1 LKVRGKY
8 KPEDI
13 LFVGREGALK
23 GKGVSSIVRDLIVK
37 AGFGSV
43 KGFKPTSLR
52 DAFEDALVD
61 AETYHKTKEALIGH
75 VSKIEQEYGGY
86 NKMVSHLIEAMKKT
100 YPLLCLND
108 LNRVTGEVAGFSP
121 QELEKLKA
129 VLGRYD
135 EVMTIAD
142 LVKNGK
148 LMHVDDPELVQ
159 KLKAQG
165 KIK

>member
-1 LKVRGKY
+1 
-8 KPEDI
+8 
-13 LFVGREGALK
+13 
-23 GKGVSSIVRDLIVK
+23 
-37 AGFGSV
+37 
-43 KGFKPTSLR
+43 
-52 DAFEDALVD
+52 
-61 AETYHKTKEALIGH
+61 
-75 VSKIEQEYGGY
+75 
-86 NKMVSHLIEAMKKT
+86 MVSHLVEAMKKT
-100 YPLLCLND
+100 YTLLCLND
-108 LNRVTGEVAGFSP
+108 INRVSGEVAGFSP